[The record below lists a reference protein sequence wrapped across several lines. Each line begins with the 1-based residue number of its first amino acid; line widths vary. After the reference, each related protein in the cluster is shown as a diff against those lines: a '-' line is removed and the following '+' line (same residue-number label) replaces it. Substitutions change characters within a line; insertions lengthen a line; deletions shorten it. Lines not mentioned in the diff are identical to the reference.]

1 MESLRA
7 VYIYRKRG
15 LKPYRFEPVTAYLTN
30 LHPSSNVMD
39 KNQKVVLGFIL
50 GVAAGAVAG
59 ILLAPESGEETRRK
73 ISDKAKNYK
82 DDLSGQINSAISKL
96 SAYVEKVQG
105 ELKGVAAEA
114 TEKAKANVN

>member
-1 MESLRA
+1 
-7 VYIYRKRG
+7 
-15 LKPYRFEPVTAYLTN
+15 
-30 LHPSSNVMD
+30 MD

-50 GVAAGAVAG
+50 GVAAGAIAG

-82 DDLSGQINSAISKL
+82 DDLSGQINSAINKL

>member
-1 MESLRA
+1 
-7 VYIYRKRG
+7 
-15 LKPYRFEPVTAYLTN
+15 
-30 LHPSSNVMD
+30 MD